1 MRGKKE
7 GLINWVTK
15 WMLLYDIQRYF
26 VCLAKNDI
34 FGFQIV
40 NEHRV
45 SWIVIEALSYYLN
58 VELERLY

>member
-26 VCLAKNDI
+26 VCLAKDDI

-45 SWIVIEALSYYLN
+45 S
-58 VELERLY
+58 